1 MTLISGGPPGGLPPA
16 HSVNLTDL
24 IVVDQVNALSPSG
37 TGYSTRAGTVQQ
49 LQTLLGGTF
58 IDVAQYGIIPSNPDN
73 SQTILQFRM
82 TLAALAAPSNTNQV
96 SGPGITG
103 NGAVTIDIPSG
114 VITIGTAPNTTGGDP
129 LNHYL
134 RNGDIVSFSTTGALP
149 TGIVAGKRYYVQY
162 GSVTPTTFQ
171 ISETSIF
178 IGTDAGQTSGKGVPV
193 ALSGTQ
199 SGVHSYQS
207 YGEGWTDIVIPPGIY
222 FAGNNDFPGVGSGLK
237 KIRVYGYGARFQNNT
252 FIHGR
257 PWYDVNANTGTSQ
270 IAYQAR
276 FATSYPGAASI
287 SLLSPSQAP
296 NFYVNSCVVVMCTE
310 MQGQN
315 VTGNWNQYT
324 FEYPRIKANN
334 VIGITSGTYNTST
347 GVITLTLPS
356 IGAAST
362 SVGPKAG
369 LSSLTGTGAF
379 ASLNGDWSVL
389 SVTGSGPYTVTLQGP
404 TVAASTITGG
414 KFSTGVL
421 LFYDGLQYGYRSTL
435 PAFVDTTAQFKVG
448 PATIVQLND
457 TFDQQIEVYGV
468 TFTGVTEEEMLGM
481 LCVRLVDCEIYGWGY
496 KTGPFPSTM
505 KEFTLERCKFRNAV
519 SEVDKMIDVFRASH
533 CEWNS
538 SISLFNNNIDS
549 GPLFQSSNINRMVLE
564 DCNILGGISGST
576 RNMTIRDSNVG
587 FKFSIGTVYGAIE
600 RLRLDNC
607 TISFIESHNQAQ
619 QFLPVADPSVTF
631 SNGTIKILV
640 GSSNLYG
647 TYNGPAA
654 AGICPI
660 LWAVPGAKIAICTSA
675 ATSGSMRNTGAFA
688 MIGAFTVQD
697 VYNDG
702 LGNFCVD
709 TDLAVLPTSTI
720 TFNGTMSGSTLTIT
734 GGIAPVGACPVG
746 GMTIVAT
753 AGGTLPAN
761 TTIQSDLGYPNG
773 ANNLGNYSLS
783 NGAASGTP
791 TSFSASYPLYF
802 LPHPAPRATIIG
814 CTGGRFASDAA
825 GAPAD
830 SPLFSYFKRVFS
842 GGTIFPQAA
851 ESSRVNLAG
860 NLVSWTV
867 NVQKPYTGTA
877 GSYVCSVNM
886 FSWVLS
892 AGNYYL
898 TVVTQTINLKTAG
911 IRTFTATNTT
921 GSVAGDT
928 LVAVPGW
935 LSGGHWVDI
944 VDGGGGGEAL
954 SKYPVMIMTATS
966 YQGIEADEL
975 VTTTA
980 TSGLALLD
988 GTVMSHPLI

>member
-1 MTLISGGPPGGLPPA
+1 MTIISGGPPGGLPSA
-16 HSVNLTDL
+16 QSVNLTDL

-49 LQTLLGGTF
+49 LQNLLGQNP
-58 IDVAQYGIIPSNPDN
+58 VNVSQYGIIPSNPDN
-73 SQTILQFRM
+73 AQAILDFRQ
-82 TLAALAAPSNTNQV
+82 ALVAVAAPSNTNQV

-103 NGAVTIDIPSG
+103 NGTVTIDIPSG
-114 VITIGTAPNTTGGDP
+114 VITIGTPPNSIGDP

-162 GSVTPTTFQ
+162 GTVTPTTFQ

-178 IGTDAGQTSGKGVPV
+178 LSTDPGQTSAKGVPV
-193 ALSGTQ
+193 AMSGTQ

-222 FAGNNDFPGVGSGLK
+222 FTSNNEFPGVGTGLK

-257 PWYDVNANTGTSQ
+257 PWNDVNANTGTSQ

-276 FATSYPGAASI
+276 FATSHPGDKSI

-296 NFYVNSCVVVMCTE
+296 NFHVNSCVVVMCTE
-310 MQGQN
+310 LQGEN
-315 VTGNWNQYT
+315 VSGNWNQYT

-356 IGAAST
+356 VGAAST
-362 SVGPKAG
+362 GMGPKAG

-379 ASLNGDWSVL
+379 ASLNGDWTVL

-414 KFSTGVL
+414 QFSTGVL
-421 LFYDGLQYGYRSTL
+421 LFYDQLQYGYRSTL

-448 PATIVQLND
+448 PATIVQLSD

-468 TFTGVTEEEMLGM
+468 TFNGVGEEEMLGM
-481 LCVRLVDCEIYGWGY
+481 LCVRLVDCEVYGWGY
-496 KTGPFPSTM
+496 KTGPFASTM
-505 KEFTLERCKFRNAV
+505 KECTLERCKFRNAV

-538 SISLFNNNIDS
+538 GASLFSANIDS
-549 GPLFQSSNINRMVLE
+549 GLLFQSASINRVVLE
-564 DCNILGGISGST
+564 DCNLLGGISGSP
-576 RNMTIRDSNVG
+576 RNMTIRDSNIG
-587 FKFSIGTVYGAIE
+587 FKFEIGAGLGANE
-600 RLRLDNC
+600 RLRLENC
-607 TISFIESHNQAQ
+607 TIRNVDSYNQAQ
-619 QFLPVADPSVTF
+619 EFIRVSDPSVTF
-631 SNGTIKILV
+631 SNGTIKFLV
-640 GSSNLYG
+640 GSSNIFG
-647 TYNGPAA
+647 TYRGPTVK
-654 AGICPI
+654 CNVPI
-660 LWAVPGAKIAICTSA
+660 LWPVPGAKIAICTE
-675 ATSGSMRNTGAFA
+675 ATTNGNMRIQGAFS
-688 MIGAFTVQD
+688 MIGAFTVLD

-702 LGNFCVD
+702 PGNFCID
-709 TDLAVLPTSTI
+709 TDLAALPTSAV

-734 GGIAPVGACPVG
+734 GGIAPAGACPVG

-761 TTIQSDLGYPNG
+761 TTILNDLGYPRVS
-773 ANNLGNYSLS
+773 NLGDYPLS
-783 NGAASGTP
+783 NSAASGAP
-791 TSFSASYPLYF
+791 TSFSASYPFYF
-802 LPHPAPRATIIG
+802 LPHPAPRATIVG
-814 CTGGRFASDAA
+814 CTGGTFASDAA

-842 GGTIFPQAA
+842 GGSIYPPYVDSA
-851 ESSRVNLAG
+851 RVNLAG

-867 NVQKPYTGTA
+867 NVKKPYTGAA

-898 TVVTQTINLKTAG
+898 TVVSQTINLKTAG

-921 GSVAGDT
+921 GGVTGDT
-928 LVAVPGW
+928 LVPVPGW
-935 LSGGHWVDI
+935 LSGGHSVSITDS
-944 VDGGGGGEAL
+944 GGEAL
-954 SKYPVMIMTATS
+954 SNYPVVIMTATS

-980 TSGLALLD
+980 TSGLVRLD
-988 GTVMSHPLI
+988 GTVMGS